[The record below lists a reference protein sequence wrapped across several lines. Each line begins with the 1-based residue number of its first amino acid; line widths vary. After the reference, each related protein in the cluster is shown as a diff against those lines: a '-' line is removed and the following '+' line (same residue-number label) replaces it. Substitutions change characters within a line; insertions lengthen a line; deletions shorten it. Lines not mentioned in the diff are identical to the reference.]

1 MNHKEHTV
9 RNLVQQGRHDI
20 NSSSGG
26 TPELAQQLET
36 LVSNWG
42 NLQKKVDT
50 KVAFYGDIY
59 TLHEELKSKT
69 IEEMSSYSS
78 NDGVLC
84 VCVYRYPPSRKCLA

>member
-1 MNHKEHTV
+1 M
-9 RNLVQQGRHDI
+9 RNLLQQGRHDL

-50 KVAFYGDIY
+50 KVAFYADIY

-69 IEEMSSYSS
+69 IEKMSSYFS
-78 NDGVLC
+78 NENIFVSL
-84 VCVYRYPPSRKCLA
+84 